1 VKVLGQKARLDEI
14 GAAAVFVV
22 FDAPERVRGGLLRG
36 LDIPFPVLVDADRDA
51 YRAWGLRRSS
61 VAGVWLDPRVW
72 KRYAALLVRGER
84 LGLPGTDTLQ
94 LGGDFVV
101 DRDGIVT
108 YARPQQRDD
117 RPPVLA
123 LVSELE
129 RAATRSVPGQ

>member
-1 VKVLGQKARLDEI
+1 MKVLGQKARLDEI

-72 KRYAALLVRGER
+72 RRYAALLVRGER
-84 LGLPGTDTLQ
+84 LGRPGADTLQ